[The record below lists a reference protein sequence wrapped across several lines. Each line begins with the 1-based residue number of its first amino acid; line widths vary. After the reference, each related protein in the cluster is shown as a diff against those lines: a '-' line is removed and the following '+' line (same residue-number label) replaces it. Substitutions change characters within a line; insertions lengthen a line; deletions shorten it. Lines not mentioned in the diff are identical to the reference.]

1 MEPISISAYKK
12 ELQHRIR
19 SVMKSADLME
29 SGLAEFTGLSLSHVY
44 AILSGHRDLTTETA
58 EQIAGK
64 FKMTAAQLLKLDHPI
79 AGDFNKVDALNKF
92 KDENKFNPGY
102 FISKQAEKKVTA
114 YIQSMVETSLFREG
128 ADVSQ
133 IKDACMAN
141 GKKYTSKQISQTVNY
156 LAEVRKLNKETRRK
170 RKKNG
175 EEGERLVYVFF
186 SPDRD
191 KGVDDPASS
200 STLQS

>member
-1 MEPISISAYKK
+1 MESNSILAYKK
-12 ELQHRIR
+12 ALQLRIR
-19 SVMKSADLME
+19 SVMESADLME
-29 SGLAEFTGLSLSHVY
+29 SGLAEFTGLSTSHIY
-44 AILSGHRDLTTETA
+44 AILSGTRDLTTETA
-58 EQIAGK
+58 GQIAAK
-64 FKMTAAQLLKLDHPI
+64 FNMTAAQLLKLDHPI

-92 KDENKFNPGY
+92 KDENRFNHGF
-102 FISKQAEKKVTA
+102 FISKQSERKVTA

-128 ADVSQ
+128 ADVAQ
-133 IKDACMAN
+133 IKDACSAN

-156 LAEVRKLNKETRRK
+156 LAEVKKLNKETRPK

-191 KGVDDPASS
+191 KNKEADDPE
-200 STLQS
+200 